1 MASRIVSG
9 ALLAAVVA
17 VVGCGGQPAAMEV
30 CKKLEGAGVASNCRE
45 GKKQGPAAIAK
56 ELVVF
61 DVVGLAGRPGEVM
74 VFGER
79 REYVNTVKTYNH
91 LGTYNAMRRHG
102 NEDKLV
108 FVAFNEKASEALDQK
123 SKEVVDSL

>member
-1 MASRIVSG
+1 MASRFVSG
-9 ALLAAVVA
+9 ALLAATVA
-17 VVGCGGQPAAMEV
+17 VIGCSGQPTAMEV
-30 CKKLEGAGVASNCRE
+30 CKKLEGAGVATNCRE

-74 VFGER
+74 VFAER
-79 REYVNTVKTYNH
+79 PHYLNTYKTYNQ

-102 NEDKLV
+102 NEDRLV
-108 FVAFNEKASEALDQK
+108 FVAFNEKASDELDQK
-123 SKEVVDSL
+123 SKEVVDGL